1 MLSLEYIMYYKKLL
15 EDSLAQNIDTDKP
28 YLFSYMDTGTIP
40 TVFLFLFHICCKYIL
55 VYDIRFFFLADTL

>member
-1 MLSLEYIMYYKKLL
+1 MYYKKLL

-55 VYDIRFFFLADTL
+55 VYDIRFFF